1 VRKHFW
7 PTLLGA
13 LIIAA
18 VPASA
23 QAAQDKG
30 NARPTVSFFSGGQ
43 GANAH
48 WQHDAADS
56 PSDDNQQDIEINTTA
71 PDGFAGVDVHHVY
84 GTPTASYPDSSFDV
98 KSDAASSGV
107 SLGSPRLVVR
117 FSDGGN
123 ASLRPLTNTTSW
135 QTVAGN
141 NWDNNQGG
149 CGFLFQ
155 ATWNAI
161 QACHPGTFVT
171 DVFLVAD
178 PYDRTHWI
186 DNLNTAGK
194 TWSQAADNG
203 RGDN

>member
-48 WQHDAADS
+48 WQHDTADS
-56 PSDDNQQDIEINTTA
+56 PSEDNQQDIEINTTTA
-71 PDGFAGVDVHHVY
+71 PTGFAGVDVHHVT
-84 GTPTASYPDSSFDV
+84 GTPTASYPNSSFDV
-98 KSDAASSGV
+98 KSDFTGP
-107 SLGSPRLVVR
+107 SLGSPRLVIL
-117 FSDGGN
+117 FSDGGR
-123 ASLRPLTNTTSW
+123 AELRPLTNTTSW
-135 QTVAGN
+135 QTVSDP
-141 NWDNNQGG
+141 NWDNNGG
-149 CGFLFQ
+149 TCGFQFQ
-155 ATWNAI
+155 TTWNAI
-161 QACHPGTFVT
+161 QACHAGTVVT

-178 PYDRTHWI
+178 PYGHTHWI

-203 RGDN
+203 RGGN